1 MKMIKNKA
9 LTLLLFTFAF
19 FMVHDYVVQDLHL
32 DTKCELS
39 NKVCDKAEVQTKIHD
54 AIDNIFNFNLEQ
66 NLLVETKVLS
76 TQPSSSILNLS
87 SNTNPVPQRPPL
99 S

>member
-1 MKMIKNKA
+1 M
-9 LTLLLFTFAF
+9 
-19 FMVHDYVVQDLHL
+19 QDLHL

-39 NKVCDKAEVQTKIHD
+39 SKVCDKAEVQTKIHD
-54 AIDNIFNFNLEQ
+54 AIDNIFNFNLQQ
-66 NLLVETKVLS
+66 NLLIETKVLS

-99 S
+99 L